1 MMRIRTTAALISALA
16 MALVG
21 TGPASAEV
29 TSAHDGADATASL
42 NDMLAMRVNHVAARV
57 TVRIRFTDLRRTSEA
72 GPASI
77 AIFLDT
83 RGGLRGPEY
92 RLGSGLQSGTDFQ
105 LLRARNWRPVGEPK
119 TCQHDVDLQ
128 FARDRL
134 VFTVARGCIGEPNRV
149 RVGAKMTDHFDG
161 SHPVTDWIKERRGWS
176 ARVASD

>member
-1 MMRIRTTAALISALA
+1 MRIRTTAALIAALA

-42 NDMLAMRVNHVAARV
+42 NDMLGLRVNHGAKRV
-57 TVRIRFTDLRRTSEA
+57 TVRIRFTDLRRNSAA

-83 RGGLRGPEY
+83 RRPRRGPEF

-105 LLRARNWRPVGEPK
+105 LMRTRGWRPVGEPK
-119 TCQHDVDLQ
+119 TCRHDLDLQ

-134 VFTVARGCIGEPNRV
+134 VFTVARGCIGAPNRV
-149 RVGAKMTDHFDG
+149 RVGARMTDHFDA
-161 SHPVTDWIKERRGWS
+161 SHPITDWIKKRRGWI